1 MIAEKK
7 VKGRKRHIVT
17 DTLGN
22 LLSVVVHPA
31 NLHDRDG
38 AGLLMTDDF
47 KERFPQIKLIYTDK
61 GYRGKGVKHIENLD
75 IKAEVVRHETDKEVY
90 VKKPDEELKLKGF
103 QVLPKRWV
111 VERTFAWISRC
122 RRLSKDYERYA
133 STTEHW
139 FWLRSAQL
147 SWRKINAMD

>member
-1 MIAEKK
+1 MTVEKK

-22 LLSVVVHPA
+22 LLSIVVHPA
-31 NLHDRDG
+31 NIQDRDG
-38 AGLLMTDDF
+38 TALLMTDAF
-47 KERFPQIKLIYTDK
+47 KNRFSNIELIYTDK

-90 VKKPDEELKLKGF
+90 IKKPDEELKLKGF
-103 QVLPKRWV
+103 HVLPKRWV

-147 SWRKINAMD
+147 SWRKINAIN